1 MSVTAS
7 APAPAA
13 AYQQMNNTDL
23 KSFLDDIRQNITHD
37 DLVDFKKLLLYLF
50 QFGQAKLQSISD
62 HYQNHEVEDETFQEN
77 LDLLDRLFETIELVF
92 SKRKH
97 LLNTQLTDDEKFLLY
112 ILPDYCYDGG
122 KSNLLYDWAIYVGL
136 TWLPRFPQNLAITST
151 IKSYIMKMIDLIAVQ
166 LQNFRY
172 KKTIRTS
179 LFQSLTV
186 ILDHLLERVG
196 TINDPKAFAN
206 YSLPLSCG
214 VHLFT
219 ILNNHDISNKLLLN
233 LPEIQ
238 LKLDAMTKKISFIL
252 DSIDLSLLSSTG
264 EVNEVQQ
271 NFNVQLVDILRSEF
285 LSSLTSTLMLNDTVT
300 WNSISWILNWI
311 EEYIKT
317 LDNDIYVNHY
327 NSYSRY
333 LDKFNSSISYFLLR
347 IFQLCRDKLVLSN
360 LMNAL
365 KLDSLSIIKAD
376 TDDLT
381 KTKYSFPPTLQK
393 ALYTIHYQYNVHIN
407 NQRVMDEY
415 TLSTKNIFISTGFKD
430 LQLNNVKSE
439 VVYDPKFNKYR
450 ITASLLTFEL
460 ASVELPENFIKSN
473 SADSSEIQFDYMGWL
488 KWIRSLIK
496 QDMTQGVLSN
506 RKTLYSLITALGHF
520 PCLFIND
527 YNFTAGECIKCGE
540 LSNDKKMFGK
550 VSASRR
556 SIVDGGQ
563 EISVFFFD
571 IIIKFLLNQKR
582 NMIKDDPLMCCNF
595 FLTIFKIFS
604 SFAPSPSNLRQD
616 DLLLFIIAQIS
627 HCSNRDVRLMA
638 SRILPIYLIL
648 PKDEILDQNFTFIF
662 SNLSKIDF
670 YGESRKIHLA
680 ESTIQALSNL
690 AVISDGDW
698 LYVILIKLID
708 TLGGN
713 NEQHSNL
720 AYNGLLYIASNKVV
734 TPYRVLSPYLPH
746 IAERVLKKPRL
757 LNKLIDLLGITKNSF
772 LLKTH
777 EYTIPRYLEYYKYDY
792 IEEIAKACRK
802 PKGALI
808 WTLLPRIFATY
819 LVKDDS
825 INETYIMNVLG
836 NVHPEFKKMKFKDAL
851 SQSSICDVT
860 WYTLLQIQVNLNGDI
875 INESRIN
882 NSLYYIAKVALSSSR
897 SNNEEDL
904 SQTDAIKALL
914 GKNVLQLVQK
924 FSDIVHGSTAKPYL
938 EMALSIKAMELLISS
953 NVAATTSALGQI
965 STCLQTAFEDPDFEL
980 PAIRCWNVLVQNL
993 SIESLLPLFDIII
1006 CMIFQKFHSLE
1017 HRSKLVAAK
1026 ILEKL
1031 LGEGTRKYI
1040 NYCLYYLSIVSID
1053 TLDHYLPPNRSI
1065 NLKEKSQIHSYLSE
1079 FARRLRIN
1087 NKYVVQQVLNDL
1099 IYFLQQFDSDQ
1110 FRRSIFEASI
1120 HDLVRALL
1128 DTAVYFKSRIEEIPT
1143 LCARALSIIG
1153 ALDVNKFNAGPIRN
1167 RDIVL
1172 YDFRNY
1178 EENAKFL
1185 KHFIEHRVVTMFWA
1199 SNDAIKQL
1207 YLSYSMQEFL
1217 KVLKLDETVL
1227 DPSTENISSD
1237 IWYQFS
1243 DVARST
1249 LTPFMKSSYTSLS
1262 SRYVP
1267 LKIPFYKTGM
1277 KHDKWLFSFTLDL
1290 LKRPLENISDNDN
1303 SSKKIIFQ
1311 TFSSLIR
1318 VNDTSIC
1325 QHILKYIALSH
1336 VINGNGQVYDDIKT
1350 EFLSVLEVDVSKIN
1364 YSDPVEQL
1372 IACYQTIFEVL
1383 DYFNEWQSE
1392 AIHFLSKMKSR
1403 SLEGTRL
1410 TQNIKCIS
1418 RFLKEIPT
1426 ELIVTTS
1433 SKCDSYERTIL
1444 YVEKC
1449 YREGNVSLSNQV
1461 GNLNLVSTLQSI
1473 YSSIDDYDA
1482 LDGILKVFSTN
1493 NLQEKLSTFQYN
1505 ENWMLAQESFQV
1517 MSKVGEKEDKVK
1529 NYTKLLKSLSDH
1541 GLYDDVLTS
1550 LSGRSITKEFLDVPF
1565 EWLLIGLRAA
1575 IYSGEIGQVKYWL
1588 FKSDL
1593 FSKPDDIDDV
1603 INHLYALALKS
1614 IHDNKGP
1621 NFEAIM
1627 ENIYKTIGTNLV
1639 SSMSSSFS
1647 KNSGLMIKLHTMYDT
1662 SLIVKTNNHKK
1673 TLTEVERILNNRL
1686 GNIDQTFDSQW
1697 KVLNMHRV
1705 VNSMMQND
1713 ANELDYLVKCSK
1725 IARKYDKFNIATKLI
1740 MKLMAL
1746 NYLEANLEYT
1756 ELLWAQDKRTEAI
1769 KLLSDLILEDQFKT
1783 RSQKSSAQLQ
1793 YAEWLD
1799 ESNHSSF
1806 IAIINEYKKAIA
1818 REPAWSKAYYELA
1831 KYYGK
1836 VMELRSDLDG
1846 QYELELVR
1854 NYLKSLAVDASYIFE
1869 ALPKAIT
1876 IWLDYCQ
1883 SYFEIKKRFNDTR
1896 DVPSDF
1902 LDHDRQRSLDRQR
1915 SRNKQRLNLA
1925 HKQKSKDSMTD
1936 AFRTYV
1942 DKIPIYV
1949 WYTSI
1954 TQLLSRINIYD
1965 KKCGDVLKHIVT
1977 SLINEYTEHSL
1988 WYVFSHIT
1996 SDSKTRMRRVSQV
2009 LESSKKSNKKRSN
2022 TIKNAEK
2029 LFFSLVYIGELSVPR
2044 NYKGALS
2051 LSKNCNLAHLQKP
2064 DRSLVIPVKSNLEI
2078 KLPGG
2083 RYEKEFTGFP
2093 KSSNVTFDG
2102 VDDSITM
2109 FQSLQKPKLI
2119 VIRGSDLKI
2128 YKLLLKRD
2136 DDTRKDAKVVGL
2148 NTMINRLLKAN
2159 TETRKRNLSI
2169 AYYSVIPL
2177 KANVGVIEFLS
2188 NVATLKKLIFTI
2200 RDRIGNLRVE
2210 REASRLMAQARVPI
2224 KAALTEVQPV
2234 ESTLMQQYF
2243 DKLLEI
2249 YRNAVK
2255 DNKPVL
2261 HQWFIE
2267 QFSDPTAWYIA
2278 RNRFVRSTAVMS
2290 IVGYILGL
2298 GDRHLDNILL
2308 FTKTGDLLHIDF
2320 DCLFDK
2326 AKTLPVPETVPFR
2339 LTQSMIDPMGVCNYE
2354 GTFRVTCEVTA
2365 SLLRENETPFMNN
2378 LETLLYDPLI
2388 DWQPEKS
2395 NSKKRPENRPANWR
2409 RTKLAVAKD
2418 DEFTD
2423 YSDYSD
2429 DSEYE
2434 DDGTDEGSH
2443 KRLRVKRRSTKLSM
2457 IEPKQLFVRV
2467 KKKIQGFV
2475 EERELLPMNVQ
2486 GQVDYLIQEAISE
2499 DNLSKMFHGWAP
2511 YL

>member
-1 MSVTAS
+1 MSVTAP

-13 AYQQMNNTDL
+13 AYRQMNNSDL
-23 KSFLDDIRQNITHD
+23 KSFLSDIRQNITHD

-50 QFGQAKLQSISD
+50 QFTQGKLQIVTT
-62 HYQNHEVEDETFQEN
+62 HYQRHDPYDEAFQEN
-77 LDLLDRLFETIELVF
+77 LDLLDRLLETIELVF
-92 SKRKH
+92 SKRRH
-97 LLNTQLTDDEKFLLY
+97 LLNTQLSDDEKHLIY
-112 ILPDYCYDGG
+112 ILTEYCYDGG
-122 KSNLLYDWAIYVGL
+122 KSDFLYDWAIYFGL
-136 TWLPRFPQNLAITST
+136 TWLPQFPQNSSLTAT
-151 IKSYIMKMIDLIAVQ
+151 IKSYIMKIIDLIAVQ

-172 KKTIRTS
+172 KRKIRAS
-179 LFQSLTV
+179 LLQSLSI
-186 ILDHLLERVG
+186 ILDHLLEKIG
-196 TINDPKAFAN
+196 TINNPKDFQAF
-206 YSLPLSCG
+206 SIPLSCG

-219 ILNNHDISNKLLLN
+219 ILISNDITNKLLLN
-233 LPEIQ
+233 LPEVQ
-238 LKLDAMTKKISFIL
+238 LKLDSFTKKISFII
-252 DSIDLSLLSSTG
+252 DSIHLPQVATAEIDIRQDFS
-264 EVNEVQQ
+264 VKC
-271 NFNVQLVDILRSEF
+271 VDDIRSEF
-285 LSSLTSTLMLNDTVT
+285 LNSLTTNLMLNDAVT
-300 WNSISWILNWI
+300 WNSICWLISWI

-317 LDNDIYVNHY
+317 LDNDICINQG
-327 NSYSRY
+327 NSYNCY
-333 LDKFNSSISYFLLR
+333 LDNFNNSISYFLLR
-347 IFQLCRDKLVLSN
+347 VFQLCREKQVLSN

-365 KLDSLSIIKAD
+365 SLESLSIIKED
-376 TDDLT
+376 FEDSESST
-381 KTKYSFPPTLQK
+381 FPLILRK
-393 ALYTIHYQYNVHIN
+393 ALYTIYYQYNVHIN
-407 NQRVMDEY
+407 NQRVMNEY
-415 TLSTKNIFISTGFKD
+415 TLSSKNLFIATSFNY
-430 LQLNNVKSE
+430 LQLDNVKND
-439 VVYDPKFNKYR
+439 VVYDPKFHKYR
-450 ITASLLTFEL
+450 ITASLLSFDVP
-460 ASVELPENFIKSN
+460 SVKLRSSFIKPHSGE
-473 SADSSEIQFDYMGWL
+473 SEIQFDFMGWL
-488 KWIRSLIK
+488 KMVRSLIK
-496 QDMTQGVLSN
+496 QDLAQPSLNLFSD
-506 RKTLYSLITALGHF
+506 RKTLYSFITALGHF
-520 PCLFIND
+520 PCLFNND
-527 YNFTAGECIKCGE
+527 YNFDAEECAKCGE
-540 LSNDKKMFGK
+540 LSNDKKLYGNI
-550 VSASRR
+550 SPSRR
-556 SIVDGGQ
+556 SIVNGGQ
-563 EISVFFFD
+563 EISVFYFD
-571 IIIKFLLNQKR
+571 IIINFLLSKR
-582 NMIKDDPLMCCNF
+582 QNMKDDPLICCNF

-604 SFAPSPSNLRQD
+604 SFSPSPSNHQD
-616 DLLLFIIAQIS
+616 DLLLFIIEQIS
-627 HCSNRDVRLMA
+627 NCSNRDVRLLA
-638 SRILPIYLIL
+638 SRILPLYLIL
-648 PKDEILDQNFTFIF
+648 PKDEVLDQNFKFIF
-662 SNLSKIDF
+662 SSLSKIDF
-670 YGESRKIHLA
+670 HGESKKIHLA
-680 ESTIQALSNL
+680 ECTIQALSNL

-698 LYVILIKLID
+698 LYVILVNLID
-708 TLGGN
+708 TLGGA

-720 AYNGLLYIASNKVV
+720 AFNGLLFIASNKAV
-734 TPYRVLSPYLPH
+734 TPYRVLSPFLPH
-746 IAERVLKKPRL
+746 IAERVLKNPRL
-757 LNKLIDLLGITKNSF
+757 LSKLIDILGITKNSF
-772 LLKTH
+772 LAKTH

-792 IEEIAKACRK
+792 IEEIAKVCRK

-808 WTLLPRIFATY
+808 WSLLPRIFATY
-819 LVKDDS
+819 LVKDEV

-836 NVHPEFKKMKFKDAL
+836 NVHPEFKRMKFKDVL
-851 SQSSICDVT
+851 GQSSICDVT
-860 WYTLLQIQVNLNGDI
+860 WYTLLQIQVDLNGGI
-875 INESRIN
+875 INESKIN
-882 NSLYYIAKVALSSSR
+882 NALYYIAKIGLGSKLIHENDHQS
-897 SNNEEDL
+897 
-904 SQTDAIKALL
+904 DAIKTLL

-938 EMALSIKAMELLISS
+938 EMALSIKAMELLINS
-953 NVAATTSALGQI
+953 NVTATASALGQI

-1006 CMIFQKFHSLE
+1006 CMIFQKFQDLE

-1053 TLDHYLPPNRSI
+1053 TLDHYLPPNRPI
-1065 NLKEKSQIHSYLSE
+1065 NLMEKSQIHSYLSE

-1087 NKYVVQQVLNDL
+1087 NKFVVQQALNDL
-1099 IYFLQQFDSDQ
+1099 VYFLQQFDSDQ
-1110 FRRSIFEASI
+1110 FRKSIFEASI

-1185 KHFIEHRVVTMFWA
+1185 NHFIEQRVITMFWA

-1217 KVLKLDETVL
+1217 KVLKIDDSVL
-1227 DPSTENISSD
+1227 NPSTQDLSE
-1237 IWYQFS
+1237 IWNQFS

-1249 LTPFMKSSYTSLS
+1249 LAPFIKSNYTSLS
-1262 SRYVP
+1262 SRYVS

-1290 LKRPLENISDNDN
+1290 LKRPLENISDGEN
-1303 SSKKIIFQ
+1303 SPKNVIFQ

-1336 VINGNGQVYDDIKT
+1336 VINGNSQVYDDIKT
-1350 EFLSVLEVDVSKIN
+1350 EFLSVLEVDMNDIN
-1364 YSDPVEQL
+1364 YSDLIEQL
-1372 IACYQTIFEVL
+1372 KSCYQTIFEVL
-1383 DYFNEWQSE
+1383 DYFSEWQSE
-1392 AIHFLSKMKSR
+1392 AIHFLSKLKSR

-1410 TQNIKCIS
+1410 TQNIKCVS

-1449 YREGNVSLSNQV
+1449 YREGNFSLTNQI

-1473 YSSIDDYDA
+1473 YSSINDYDA
-1482 LDGILKVFSTN
+1482 LSGVLKVFSTN
-1493 NLQEKLSTFQYN
+1493 NLQEKLNTFQYN

-1517 MSKVGEKEDKVK
+1517 MSKVGTKEDKVK

-1541 GLYDDVLTS
+1541 ALYDDVLTT
-1550 LSGRSITKEFLDVPF
+1550 LSGRSLTKEFLEVPF
-1565 EWLLIGLRAA
+1565 EWLLIGLQAA
-1575 IYSGEIGQVKYWL
+1575 IYSGEIDQVNYWL

-1593 FSKPDDIDDV
+1593 FSRPDDIEDV

-1614 IHDNKGP
+1614 IHENQKN
-1621 NFEAIM
+1621 NFETIM
-1627 ENIYKTIGTNLV
+1627 ERIYKTIGSNLV

-1647 KNSGLMIKLHTMYDT
+1647 KNSGLMLKLHTMYDT
-1662 SLIVKTNNHKK
+1662 SLIVKTNNDKK
-1673 TLTEVERILNNRL
+1673 TQLEVERILNNRL

-1697 KVLNMHRV
+1697 RVLNMHRV
-1705 VNSMMQND
+1705 VNSMIQND

-1725 IARKYDKFNIATKLI
+1725 IARKYEKLNIATKI
-1740 MKLMAL
+1740 TMKLMAL
-1746 NYLEANLEYT
+1746 NYQEANLEYT

-1769 KLLSDLILEDQFKT
+1769 KLLFDIIQEDRFKT
-1783 RSQKSSAQLQ
+1783 RSQKSNAQLQ

-1806 IAIINEYKKAIA
+1806 ITIINEYKKAIA
-1818 REPAWSKAYYELA
+1818 REPAWSRAYYELA

-1836 VMELRSDLDG
+1836 VIELRSDLDG

-1883 SYFEIKKRFNDTR
+1883 VYFETKKRFKEVSPDLV
-1896 DVPSDF
+1896 DS
-1902 LDHDRQRSLDRQR
+1902 DRQRSLDRER

-1936 AFRTYV
+1936 AFKTYA

-1954 TQLLSRINIYD
+1954 TQLLSRISIYD
-1965 KKCGDVLKHIVT
+1965 KKCGEVLKHIVT

-1996 SDSKTRMRRVSQV
+1996 SESRTRMRRVSQV
-2009 LESSKKSNKKRSN
+2009 LAASKRSNKKRSN

-2044 NYKGALS
+2044 NFKGALS
-2051 LSKNCNLAHLQKP
+2051 LSKNCNLAHLQNP

-2078 KLPGG
+2078 RLPGG
-2083 RYEKEFTGFP
+2083 RYEKEFNGFP

-2119 VIRGSDLKI
+2119 VIRGSDLKT

-2148 NTMINRLLKAN
+2148 NTMINRLLKVN

-2188 NVATLKKLIFTI
+2188 NVATVKKLIFTI
-2200 RDRIGNLRVE
+2200 RERIDNLRVE
-2210 REASRLMAQARVPI
+2210 REASRLMAQARIPI
-2224 KAALTEVQPV
+2224 KTALTEIQPV
-2234 ESTLMQQYF
+2234 ESNLMQQYF

-2249 YRNAVK
+2249 YRNAVES
-2255 DNKPVL
+2255 NPPVL

-2308 FTKTGDLLHIDF
+2308 FTKSGELLHIDF

-2339 LTQSMIDPMGVCNYE
+2339 LTQTMIDPMGVSSYE
-2354 GTFRVTCEVTA
+2354 GTFRITCEVTA
-2365 SLLRENETPFMNN
+2365 SLLREHETPFMNN

-2395 NSKKRPENRPANWR
+2395 NSKKRSENKPANWR
-2409 RTKLAVAKD
+2409 RAKLTVEKD

-2423 YSDYSD
+2423 YSDFSD
-2429 DSEYE
+2429 GSDYDDE
-2434 DDGTDEGSH
+2434 DVT
-2443 KRLRVKRRSTKLSM
+2443 RLKRRRTTLHI
-2457 IEPKQLFVRV
+2457 IEPKLLFLRV

-2486 GQVDYLIQEAISE
+2486 AQVDYLIQEAISDE
-2499 DNLSKMFHGWAP
+2499 NLSKMFHGWAP